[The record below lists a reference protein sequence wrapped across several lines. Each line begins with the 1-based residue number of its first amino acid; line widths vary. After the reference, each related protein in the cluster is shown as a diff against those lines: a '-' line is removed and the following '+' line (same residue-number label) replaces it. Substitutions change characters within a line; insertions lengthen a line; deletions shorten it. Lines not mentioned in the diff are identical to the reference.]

1 MAQLKIV
8 LKRSLIGY
16 EKSQRLTADALG
28 LGKVGSSVTQVD
40 SPSIRGMVHKLAHVV
55 SVESENG
62 QITAPSA
69 RDHRKPFH
77 GPQHGPLGVKRK

>member
-1 MAQLKIV
+1 MAQLRII

-28 LGKVGSSVTQVD
+28 LGKVGSSVIQVD
-40 SPSIRGMVHKLAHVV
+40 SPSIRGMLHKLAHVV
-55 SVESENG
+55 SVELENG
-62 QITAPSA
+62 HITEPSS